1 MKADEAV
8 LSVDGVFAGYGKM
21 TILNGT
27 TARVRRAA
35 ITTVIGPNGAG
46 KSTLFKTIFGLLP
59 VRSGTITFDGRD
71 ITNLSPRDFLDAG
84 IIYIPQGRNIFP
96 ELSVRHNLEFG
107 GIALAEQAGLAARI
121 DRIMNQFPMLREKAD
136 AQASTL
142 SGGQQKLLEVARG
155 MLLDPK
161 LILIDEPSI
170 GLSPLMVQ
178 EVFSILKGLRDK
190 GVTILLIEQNAK
202 QALQISDYGLV
213 LEQGQTRIEDTAPN
227 ILADARI
234 AQLFLGGGLAPVET
248 GSETGSMALQ

>member
-1 MKADEAV
+1 MNAAEPI
-8 LSVDGVFAGYGKM
+8 LIVDGVFSGYGKM

-27 TARVRRAA
+27 TARVRRGA

-59 VRSGTITFDGRD
+59 ARSGTITLDGRD
-71 ITNLSPRDFLDAG
+71 VTNLAPRDILDAG
-84 IIYIPQGRNIFP
+84 VVYIPQGRNIFP
-96 ELSVRHNLEFG
+96 ELGVLHNLELG
-107 GIALAEQAGLAARI
+107 GIALFDQASLPGRI
-121 DRIMNQFPMLREKAD
+121 DRIMQQFPILREKAN

-170 GLSPLMVQ
+170 GLSPILVQ
-178 EVFSILKGLRDK
+178 EVFSILKNLRDK

-213 LEQGQTRIEDTAPN
+213 LEQGQTRIEDTAPH
-227 ILADARI
+227 ILADSRI
-234 AQLFLGGGLAPVET
+234 AQLFLGGGLAPTEAV
-248 GSETGSMALQ
+248 S